1 MSKTL
6 ATFIIL
12 VLKSS
17 PCRHSDGNPVL
28 FIFTLSYFGSGLDS
42 SLRGPANKFYVFQ
55 KFHWVRSI
63 LYVSNIY
70 IYIYIYIYYILYIIY
85 IYKIYS
91 QVTNLITIGGK
102 VLR

>member
-28 FIFTLSYFGSGLDS
+28 FIFTLSYLGSGLDS

-63 LYVSNIY
+63 LYDSNIY
-70 IYIYIYIYYILYIIY
+70 IYIYIYIYILY